1 MPILVPQDHFSSTIT
16 TQDLSDTYPL
26 ETQSNVSRTQT
37 AIVAA
42 ASVVQESTVSGDTRS
57 NFGLATQDREG
68 KRQRLSN
75 SIQESNSDETDSQAN
90 SQRLVKRQRKALQL
104 QEKLEIIDY
113 WEQNSPISFQKME
126 THHDVPRTTIYGI
139 IKDRQRLQT
148 LARSQPRAHLTL
160 GTSRMVESRFR
171 VLEELLVAW
180 IMDLRSQCIPVYD
193 KKITT
198 QAFEIHRMLSGLLA
212 EPLPACSFSSGW
224 LKNFKKRRQ
233 IGKEIM
239 HGNDPTTGEIAKALE
254 ELHSHLVNVDK
265 VWSCDVTHMFLDAIP
280 TRESKDELGHRE
292 LRHNSGV
299 FEAEGYDDMA
309 VDAAEEDLTASVF
322 KDWLKKLDSSFSAYP
337 DFNNAVIVDE
347 AFWNLLEI
355 DSRDS
360 TYTFGKTMVIKVPK
374 ALNVLMPMGT
384 GIVQELKA
392 NYHILSMETRDVTA
406 GQSKEVALEDYLR
419 LIPKAWSRVP
429 KSILECCFK
438 RLKLRNVGFR
448 ASSRSQSS
456 NDASLKPTIDAAVEE
471 KLQAALKNVFFAVP
485 DSIID
490 FYLNQDKDMGP
501 SSFLRAKI
509 QEMKLHGDFE
519 QYFGTP
525 YFGDPALH
533 ERESPAHPI
542 QEIWRCVGATI

>member
-1 MPILVPQDHFSSTIT
+1 MENQWIFEPESQEEAHQYESNGTVNGGGPSEFPALLPYNSSMPILSSIVPINSITEQPLQIVQHQPIGITELEGILFSPRVSPV
-16 TQDLSDTYPL
+16 LPPGTYPL

-233 IGKEIM
+233 IG
-239 HGNDPTTGEIAKALE
+239 
-254 ELHSHLVNVDK
+254 
-265 VWSCDVTHMFLDAIP
+265 
-280 TRESKDELGHRE
+280 
-292 LRHNSGV
+292 
-299 FEAEGYDDMA
+299 
-309 VDAAEEDLTASVF
+309 
-322 KDWLKKLDSSFSAYP
+322 
-337 DFNNAVIVDE
+337 
-347 AFWNLLEI
+347 
-355 DSRDS
+355 
-360 TYTFGKTMVIKVPK
+360 
-374 ALNVLMPMGT
+374 
-384 GIVQELKA
+384 
-392 NYHILSMETRDVTA
+392 
-406 GQSKEVALEDYLR
+406 
-419 LIPKAWSRVP
+419 
-429 KSILECCFK
+429 
-438 RLKLRNVGFR
+438 
-448 ASSRSQSS
+448 
-456 NDASLKPTIDAAVEE
+456 
-471 KLQAALKNVFFAVP
+471 
-485 DSIID
+485 
-490 FYLNQDKDMGP
+490 
-501 SSFLRAKI
+501 
-509 QEMKLHGDFE
+509 
-519 QYFGTP
+519 
-525 YFGDPALH
+525 
-533 ERESPAHPI
+533 
-542 QEIWRCVGATI
+542 